1 MENNTHM
8 NKKTNNLLYL
18 GVAGGLIIIGI
29 ITTTIINAVK
39 NSNSASGTDIRAR
52 AAQTNTLKLTGT
64 ITEVVDIEGMLIVS
78 GVQFADTSRSGDTKN
93 YGTWKVFV
101 PNNFTI
107 STATVGSLIS
117 FTIDAKSFNISTK
130 SVSAS
135 QITIE
140 K

>member
-1 MENNTHM
+1 M
-8 NKKTNNLLYL
+8 NKKSNNLLYL
-18 GVAGGLIIIGI
+18 AVAGGLIIIGI

-39 NSNSASGTDIRAR
+39 NSNPTSGTDIRAR
-52 AAQTNTLKLTGT
+52 AATTNTLKLTGT

-101 PNNFTI
+101 PTNFVM
-107 STATVGSLIS
+107 STATVGSPVS

-130 SVSAS
+130 SVAAS
-135 QITIE
+135 QITIG

>member
-78 GVQFADTSRSGDTKN
+78 GVQFADTSRSGDTKIMEHGK
-93 YGTWKVFV
+93 YLYRTTL
-101 PNNFTI
+101 P
-107 STATVGSLIS
+107 
-117 FTIDAKSFNISTK
+117 
-130 SVSAS
+130 
-135 QITIE
+135 
-140 K
+140 